1 MAGIG
6 TMLLWE
12 NVQPNQQTQ
21 RPEGPEQHAVK
32 PPEKQP
38 AAAPTQPDTPPTLV
52 ELEWRAFDSRDK
64 RAALF
69 FEVAQRYFD
78 ANDLDSAV
86 RCYRQAFD
94 ASPKEDLAIRPDDN
108 WLVMAL
114 KEARQKENDNAIL
127 IP

>member
-1 MAGIG
+1 MAGMG
-6 TMLLWE
+6 TMLLWQ
-12 NVQPNQQTQ
+12 NLQPSPQS
-21 RPEGPEQHAVK
+21 PGPESQERADK
-32 PPEKQP
+32 PPEKSAVPQS
-38 AAAPTQPDTPPTLV
+38 QPDAPPSLV
-52 ELEWRAFDSRDK
+52 EMEWRAFDSRDN

-78 ANDLDSAV
+78 AKDLDSAV

-94 ASPKEDLAIRPDDN
+94 ASPKEDLAIRADDN